1 MVGFIELEKE
11 VVSLARM
18 KLHVMI
24 YEDVLNRK
32 NNKAFETVCV
42 NSKVSK
48 NPEKQCT
55 WLK

>member
-18 KLHVMI
+18 KLHVQI

-48 NPEKQCT
+48 NLEKQCT

>member
-11 VVSLARM
+11 VASLARM
-18 KLHVMI
+18 KLNVHI
-24 YEDVLNRK
+24 YEDVLNMK
-32 NNKAFETVCV
+32 NNKAFKTVCV

-55 WLK
+55 WSK